1 MRLTDIPAFFTAT
14 PKTAP
19 TPAIAISSVPAFN
32 NTIAGKATLSL
43 QQRWAELEL
52 KSSVDSE
59 IPVGFNQYNFKT
71 MYRSQILQP
80 LIRDS
85 YKNCMVYQI
94 LLDGCKMTVIY
105 RTQTYFCMATF
116 RRRSHCMI
124 MLLLSCIKSLL
135 FLLQKAICQNKVRNH
150 DEHLADEEKYKTYCD
165 IPIGPIYINV
175 KYFHSGSILGQNSHL
190 YSRFLK
196 KGQSKYID
204 KDDNGRV
211 LFDLNHQTTIHCHN
225 YEIAENGETFV

>member
-59 IPVGFNQYNFKT
+59 IP
-71 MYRSQILQP
+71 P

-94 LLDGCKMTVIY
+94 LLDGCKTTVIY
-105 RTQTYFCMATF
+105 RTQTSFCMATF

-135 FLLQKAICQNKVRNH
+135 FLLQKAICQNKVRHH

-165 IPIGPIYINV
+165 IVRLPAAVSANR
-175 KYFHSGSILGQNSHL
+175 H
-190 YSRFLK
+190 
-196 KGQSKYID
+196 
-204 KDDNGRV
+204 
-211 LFDLNHQTTIHCHN
+211 
-225 YEIAENGETFV
+225 